1 MLGLNGFS
9 QAGMYDA
16 LGAHFDI
23 AGENQESL
31 FRAYRLHEPESLQ
44 RTIDNQ
50 QRAPPHREKMAAF
63 TGAGS
68 KRSSYAVDGSAGTG
82 HQQLDAS
89 CGDR

>member
-31 FRAYRLHEPESLQ
+31 FRAHCLHEPELLQ
-44 RTIDNQ
+44 WTIDGQ
-50 QRAPPHREKMAAF
+50 ESTLSHGEKM
-63 TGAGS
+63 TVRLGRGS
-68 KRSSYAVDGSAGTG
+68 KRPSDTVDGSAGTR

-89 CGDR
+89 CSDR